1 MNHSTGLGDLPD
13 PLLGRILVL
22 LDSQASKRAAT
33 LTCKRFRDV
42 IYSEPALWD
51 TVSLQ
56 CDAYVDSGLC
66 HYGLGA
72 RRRRWLEGKRAL
84 LSRVGGLLWRLQ
96 LSDRAAVECTV
107 PEPSGLRH
115 PESPGGPGSHAPPPR
130 HPWLFSEL
138 LPLAGPQ
145 LQSLHLQLG
154 GQSRGEG
161 YARRNEQYPLQPL
174 PAEVAASLPRLFPQL
189 AHLKLRVLSLPAC
202 APGVLRQLPCLS
214 KLQLDVQEA
223 LPEGVV
229 PALEAATALTSLRLA
244 SSQAPLPP
252 VQGLAASMRHL
263 RHLRLHDGGHR
274 QSGLALPPP
283 ASFPELQSYH
293 FKGAAHTS
301 LQVGGGTLQEC
312 WCGTRGDSA
321 GSLTLKLPGAP
332 ALAPLLAA
340 LLPAGVQLEALHTS
354 GGGLTP
360 KALRRCAALSALHT
374 LGLEGV
380 SPDGLVALVQQAPQL
395 TRLYCI
401 NEGCYFGM
409 GSVPAEV
416 VALRQLQDLALSY
429 CELRHLPEGPYL
441 TGLQRLSLEDNQFT
455 TLPPALATAT
465 ALTRLAL
472 SGNSELRASD
482 AELCQA
488 LLPMAGLQALGV
500 CETSIDRDEVLLY
513 LWKVPRG
520 QRALLRVERGE
531 EIMRCCSDDSSTDG
545 YGDGGYDSSDS
556 DSDGDGCPRYSWGGC
571 AYAADWY

>member
-1 MNHSTGLGDLPD
+1 MSDERTPALSDERTPALPPPPPPSRRCR
-13 PLLGRILVL
+13 PLPAARR
-22 LDSQASKRAAT
+22 RAAT

-301 LQVGGGTLQEC
+301 LQVNAAC
-312 WCGTRGDSA
+312 RCC
-321 GSLTLKLPGAP
+321 PPAP
-332 ALAPLLAA
+332 AAA
-340 LLPAGVQLEALHTS
+340 L
-354 GGGLTP
+354 
-360 KALRRCAALSALHT
+360 RCAAWRMLACGGAGDGARVRRPSSLPARGRFQLCSSHAALPCPAGWRRDAAGVLVRHT
-374 LGLEGV
+374 WRLRWQPYPEAAGRAGGEAG
-380 SPDGLVALVQQAPQL
+380 GAAPSLLPLLPLCACQH
-395 TRLYCI
+395 
-401 NEGCYFGM
+401 
-409 GSVPAEV
+409 A
-416 VALRQLQDLALSY
+416 ALAL
-429 CELRHLPEGPYL
+429 
-441 TGLQRLSLEDNQFT
+441 
-455 TLPPALATAT
+455 
-465 ALTRLAL
+465 
-472 SGNSELRASD
+472 
-482 AELCQA
+482 
-488 LLPMAGLQALGV
+488 
-500 CETSIDRDEVLLY
+500 
-513 LWKVPRG
+513 
-520 QRALLRVERGE
+520 
-531 EIMRCCSDDSSTDG
+531 
-545 YGDGGYDSSDS
+545 
-556 DSDGDGCPRYSWGGC
+556 
-571 AYAADWY
+571 